1 MSVFKVWEDFESESM
16 NEKDLLQFA
25 IGLWKDGVIKIE
37 QMMIDDLDNKSNND
51 LGDKKFKKI
60 VRYSL
65 KYYQDEER

>member
-1 MSVFKVWEDFESESM
+1 MNVFKLWKDFESESM

-25 IGLWKDGVIKIE
+25 IGLWKDGAIKIE

-65 KYYQDEER
+65 KYYQDEEK